1 MVRGTQKQIIHLKHT
16 ESSLFEEAFLIL
28 KPTATPPRRVDMV
41 AEAERILSRKRDG
54 QEQEQGGAYKTRHFP
69 LFLSFLAGVLLGTL
83 IPLLFL

>member
-28 KPTATPPRRVDMV
+28 KPTAAPPRRVDMV
-41 AEAERILSRKRDG
+41 AEAERILSQKRDG
-54 QEQEQGGAYKTRHFP
+54 QEQGGAYKTRRFP
-69 LFLSFLAGVLLGTL
+69 IFLSFLAGVLIGTL